1 MAPRVTTP
9 TLVLHARDDRVVA
22 VDEGRLLAALIPDAR
37 LVLLESAN
45 HLLLAD
51 DPAWSR
57 FLSEVRAF
65 LGTEPGPGRP
75 VEDLSARE
83 LEVLGL
89 VAEGLTNAA
98 IAERMSLSVRTV
110 ERHLSNIYAKL
121 RVSGKSGR
129 AAAAARYSHPCVYA
143 AIALS
148 EGWVM
153 APMPGRPWSRSVGSP
168 ADGGSDGADRDARGP
183 GGGGLR
189 LHVREWGDREGP
201 PILLIHGWSQS
212 QLCWARQVAGG
223 LAEDFH
229 LVTFDLRGHGM
240 SEKPTGAEHYRDPQL
255 WADDVAAVIDGSG
268 LDRPVV
274 VAWSYGGF
282 VVTDYVRAHGERA
295 IAGIDLVGGAV
306 MLKPPA
312 FDHIGPGFLENAPA
326 ACTPD
331 LATNVAA
338 LGRFLEAC
346 TARPL
351 GRDDRETAMCAS
363 MVVPPEVR
371 GALISREIDAGD
383 VLSRLS
389 VPVLVT
395 HGRRDAIILPSMAQH
410 VLETCGTAEPSW
422 YEGVGHLPFL
432 EDPVRFDRELGEFVN
447 RVR

>member
-1 MAPRVTTP
+1 MESRLIA
-9 TLVLHARDDRVVA
+9 DR
-22 VDEGRLLAALIPDAR
+22 GRPETAEPIATR
-37 LVLLESAN
+37 
-45 HLLLAD
+45 
-51 DPAWSR
+51 
-57 FLSEVRAF
+57 EVR
-65 LGTEPGPGRP
+65 
-75 VEDLSARE
+75 
-83 LEVLGL
+83 
-89 VAEGLTNAA
+89 
-98 IAERMSLSVRTV
+98 
-110 ERHLSNIYAKL
+110 
-121 RVSGKSGR
+121 
-129 AAAAARYSHPCVYA
+129 
-143 AIALS
+143 
-148 EGWVM
+148 
-153 APMPGRPWSRSVGSP
+153 
-168 ADGGSDGADRDARGP
+168 

-223 LAEDFH
+223 LAEDLH

-240 SEKPTGAEHYRDPQL
+240 SEKPTGAEHYRDAQL

-346 TARPL
+346 TAHPL
-351 GRDDRETAMCAS
+351 SRDDRETAMCAS

-395 HGRRDAIILPSMAQH
+395 HGLRDAIILPSMAQH